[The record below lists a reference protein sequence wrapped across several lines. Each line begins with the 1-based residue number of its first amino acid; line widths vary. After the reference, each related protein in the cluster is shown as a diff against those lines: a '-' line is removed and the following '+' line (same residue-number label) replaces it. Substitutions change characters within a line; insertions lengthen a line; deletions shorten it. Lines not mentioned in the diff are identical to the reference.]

1 MKGVLKIAGMKSI
14 NDDFEKLLS
23 NLEPTALQR
32 AAIIKHRETI
42 DQALI
47 NSPALKLYNST
58 RPSFLTGSYKRN
70 TLIRP
75 INDVD
80 LYVVVHYGEHAKGKQ
95 PIQAIRLIQK
105 ILRGRHSRS
114 IIKNDSPCVVVKFA
128 DHYFEVV
135 PVYSF
140 SDNPDLYAVPNGN
153 GTDWEECYPNI
164 PQKWLSESNHKK
176 NAKFVPMIK
185 ILNQWNREKNIKLKS
200 FHLELIT
207 GLVFDHVTEINN
219 YPQAIYDWMFYVC
232 RWLHENSNP
241 FISEPGKPG
250 TYVDEYLFVTDR
262 KLRIARYKVLKGLEN
277 AQRAYY
283 DYLNGKFGSAKSI
296 YSQLFGAKFPSPAQP
311 KLVADP
317 PKLQHTPPPPLPINP
332 FASGMGLGNVLAQN
346 YNPTKPQL
354 GIENK
359 ENLLSKLAE
368 ARMEHENNKGL
379 ELGILVKALQDYKK

>member
-1 MKGVLKIAGMKSI
+1 MKGVSKIAGMKSL

-23 NLEPTALQR
+23 NLEPTVSQR
-32 AAIIKHRETI
+32 AAIKNHRATI
-42 DQALI
+42 DQTLK
-47 NSPALKLYNST
+47 NSPELTLLDQN
-58 RPSFLTGSYKRN
+58 RPSFLTGSYKRS

-80 LYVVVHYGEHAKGKQ
+80 LYVVVHYARHAEDTQ
-95 PIQAIRLIQK
+95 PKNVLKIIRK
-105 ILRGRHSRS
+105 ILRNRYPRT
-114 IIKNDSPCVVVKFA
+114 ILKEDSPCVVVKFA
-128 DHYFEVV
+128 DYYFEVV
-135 PVYSF
+135 PTYSF
-140 SDNPDLYAVPNGN
+140 SDNADQFAVPNGN
-153 GTDWEECYPNI
+153 GTEWLLCFPNI
-164 PQKWLSESNHKK
+164 PQKWLSESNHKN

-185 ILNQWNREKNIKLKS
+185 ILKQWNREKNIGLKS

-207 GLVFDHVTEINN
+207 GLVFDHVADINN

-311 KLVADP
+311 KLIADP
-317 PKLQHTPPPPLPINP
+317 PKLQHTPPPPQPINP
-332 FASGMGLGNVLAQN
+332 FASGMGLGNALAQN
-346 YNPTKPQL
+346 YNATKPQL

-359 ENLLSKLAE
+359 ESLLSKLAE
-368 ARMEHENNKGL
+368 ARMEHEKNKGL
-379 ELGILVKALQDYKK
+379 GLGILARSLKNYKK